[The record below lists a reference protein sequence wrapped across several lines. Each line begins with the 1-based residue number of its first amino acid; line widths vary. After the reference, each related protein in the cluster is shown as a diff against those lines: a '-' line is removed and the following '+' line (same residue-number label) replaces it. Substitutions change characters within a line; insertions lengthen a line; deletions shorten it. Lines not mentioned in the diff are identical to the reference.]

1 MKLIFVLFVMLMNYF
16 FGKFLRANKIK
27 VVLQIPW
34 GLNGILDMQSLG
46 GVLMEFS
53 RLELMAHMLME
64 LISMKII
71 HW

>member
-27 VVLQIPW
+27 VGLQIPW

-53 RLELMAHMLME
+53 LLELMAHMLME